1 MKKNSN
7 NRGLLYPY
15 VSPKHWR
22 IMKLSLILLV
32 IGLMHVSASTY
43 SQSKKLNL
51 RGQKFTL
58 KEIFSAIEDQ
68 STFTIFFNDDQVDL
82 QKSLNGNFND
92 QEIFEVLDKVLEGSN
107 LTYKVNDKLIVIL
120 EAAPTVIQ
128 EQQEE
133 ARTIKGKVVDVT
145 GVGLPGVNVFV
156 EGTTNGTITNIDG
169 EYELNI
175 KSDDQ
180 NIVFSFI
187 GFQMQTIAISG
198 RTQLDITLV
207 EESIGLDE
215 VVAVGYGVQKKS
227 DLTGAVASVKSEDL
241 SKVAS
246 SNPAE
251 GLQGRIAGVNITKG
265 SGAPGGSG
273 VSIKIRGIGTLG
285 GNSPLI
291 VVDGFIGGDLNDIN
305 PNDIASMEVLK
316 DGAAAAIY
324 GSRAANGVIL
334 VTTKKGKKGE
344 VQVDITSNMSV
355 VNSVKNFDLLNG
367 SEYIT
372 VHKMM
377 YENAGETLPEYL
389 TDGFT
394 PKADTD
400 WQDQVFR
407 TGILQNHN
415 VRLSGG
421 GENIVYSL
429 SGGISDEK
437 GTLIGS
443 DFRRNNWRARMGLT
457 KGIVDVDANL
467 AYSGKEQH
475 LPFYN
480 MTETYKISPLIPVY
494 DEEAKWGYGM
504 AYAGMPDHRNP
515 IARQNYRTGNP
526 TPYYPNYRD
535 DYGSQEEVT
544 ANVSGTFNIL
554 KWFKYKINAGYKT
567 GSYFN
572 TNQVVPH
579 QDRVQD
585 EVLFTAVDEIRSKY
599 KESLVENLLL
609 FNKQWDKHRFDAV
622 LGYSYQ
628 ENKYGWTGATALGYI
643 NENSVDGDGNL
654 VTETNPAGFLDQGF
668 KTIDAGIGGEFK
680 AKGSNTTYTR
690 ISYFGRINYSFAD
703 KYLVQLS
710 VRRDGSSKFGSEN
723 QFGTFPSVALG
734 WRLTEE
740 GFLKDQDLISN
751 LKLRA
756 SWGQLGSEG
765 NLVPYQWQALIKT
778 QNDYELGYV
787 QGNGQSPWS
796 GSAAKVMPNDGLKWE
811 VAESLNM
818 GIDYGVLNNR
828 VTGTINYYI
837 NDTKDLL
844 MYRSPAISSG
854 FGDGIMNTAAMRNQG
869 LELELTYHSKPRAF
883 TYDITGTLSTLKNEV
898 TALDNPDQVLY
909 GDGLFLGDSH
919 FPNQTRI
926 GSPVG
931 AFYLYKTDGLFQSQE
946 EVDAHVN
953 ADGEAY
959 QSAAAPGDIRFVDTN
974 NDGKINE
981 ADKVY
986 MGTGLPKVEYSLA
999 FNASYKNFDFSILF
1013 YGVSGNKI
1021 YNGIG
1026 YNLSNMSGGSNYLNS
1041 TLDAWTP
1048 QNTNT
1053 SVPRAVLGDPNG
1065 NAKVASDRYLE
1076 DGGYLKLKNL
1086 QIGYSLP
1093 QSLLEK
1099 VSVDKLRVYVGG
1111 QNLFTITNYS
1121 GLDPEISR
1129 TVFNTGTDTSV
1140 YPQTRMVTA
1149 GVQLSF

>member
-1 MKKNSN
+1 M
-7 NRGLLYPY
+7 RPV
-15 VSPKHWR
+15 VSCLNLKILK
-22 IMKLSLILLV
+22 IMKLTIV
-32 IGLMHVSASTY
+32 LMIFGMVQISASSY
-43 SQSKKLNL
+43 SQNVKLNL
-51 RGQKFTL
+51 KRGQNTL
-58 KEIFSAIEDQ
+58 EQVFDEIEKQ
-68 STFTIFFNDDQVDL
+68 SEFTIFYQDDLVNLNEIITKDLNDTEL
-82 QKSLNGNFND
+82 S
-92 QEIFEVLDKVLEGSN
+92 EVLDMVLEGTG
-107 LTYKVNDKLIVIL
+107 LTYKINGKLIIIIENNPL
-120 EAAPTVIQ
+120 IAI
-128 EQQEE
+128 QQEE
-133 ARTIKGKVVDVT
+133 THTVKGRVISVD
-145 GVGLPGVNVFV
+145 GEPLPGVNVFV

-169 EYELNI
+169 EYELEVE
-175 KSDDQ
+175 SDEQ

-187 GFQMQTIAISG
+187 GFQMQTIAVSG
-198 RTQLDITLV
+198 RSQINITLI

-241 SKVAS
+241 SKVAAA
-246 SNPAE
+246 NPAE

-265 SGAPGGSG
+265 DGSPGGSG
-273 VSIKIRGIGTLG
+273 VSIKIRGVGTLG

-291 VVDGFIGGDLNDIN
+291 VVDGFIGGNLNDIN
-305 PNDIASMEVLK
+305 PNDIESMEVLK

-334 VTTKKGKKGE
+334 VSTKKGNKGE
-344 VQVDITSNMSV
+344 VKVDITSNLSV
-355 VNSVKNFDLLNG
+355 VNSINNFDLLKGN
-367 SEYIT
+367 EYIT

-377 YENAGETLPEYL
+377 YENAGEALPEYL
-389 TDGFT
+389 TGGFT

-407 TGILQNHN
+407 TGLLQNYN

-421 GENIVYSL
+421 GENITYSL

-443 DFRRNNWRARMGLT
+443 SFRRNNWRARIGLT
-457 KGIVDVDANL
+457 KGILDVDANL
-467 AYSGKEQH
+467 AYSGKNQTA
-475 LPFYN
+475 PFYS

-494 DEEAKWGYGM
+494 EEEAEWGYGM
-504 AYAGMPDHRNP
+504 SYAGMPDHRNP
-515 IARQNYRTGNP
+515 IARQNFRQG
-526 TPYYPNYRD
+526 RD
-535 DYGSQEEVT
+535 EEEYVT
-544 ANVSGTFNIL
+544 ANFSGTLNLL
-554 KWFKYKINAGYKT
+554 KWLKYKANAGYKT
-567 GSYFN
+567 SAEYN
-572 TNQVVPH
+572 TFHVTPH

-585 EVLFTAVDEIRSKY
+585 EVLFTSVDETRAKY
-599 KESLVENLLL
+599 TESLVENLLI
-609 FNKQWDKHRFDAV
+609 FNKQVERHSFDAV

-628 ENKYGWTGATALGYI
+628 EENYGWTGATALGYL
-643 NENSVDGDGNL
+643 NENSVQDGDL
-654 VTETNPAGFLDQGF
+654 VTVTNPAGFLDNSF
-668 KTIDAGIGGEFK
+668 NTINGGIGGEFS
-680 AKGSNTTYTR
+680 ANGSNWNYTR
-690 ISYFGRINYSFAD
+690 ISYFGRINYSFAS

-723 QFGTFPSVALG
+723 QFGTFPSAAIG

-740 GFLKDQDLISN
+740 GFLKNNDFISN

-765 NLVPYQWQALIKT
+765 NLDPYMWQALIRTK
-778 QNDYELGYV
+778 NEYDLGSV
-787 QGNGQSPWS
+787 RGNGQSPWP
-796 GSAAKVMPNDGLKWE
+796 GSAAREMANAGLKWE

-818 GIDYGVLNNR
+818 GLDYGFMNNR
-828 VTGTINYYI
+828 ITGTVNYYI

-844 MYRSPAISSG
+844 MNFAPAMSSG
-854 FGDGIMNTAAMRNQG
+854 FNSSIMNTAAMRNQG
-869 LELELTYHSKPRAF
+869 LELELTYHSPKRPF

-898 TALDNPDQVLY
+898 TELDNPDQSIY
-909 GDGLFLGDSH
+909 GYGLFLGDSH

-931 AFYLYKTDGLFQSQE
+931 AFYLYQTDGIFQNQG

-953 ADGEAY
+953 SDGELL
-959 QSAAAPGDIRFVDTN
+959 QRAAAPGDIRFVDTN
-974 NDGKINE
+974 NDGSIGE
-981 ADKVY
+981 DDKVF

-999 FNASYKNFDFSILF
+999 FNASFKNFDFSMLF
-1013 YGVSGNKI
+1013 YGVAGNKI

-1026 YNLSNMSGGSNYLNS
+1026 YNLSNMSGGSNYLSS

-1048 QNTNT
+1048 ENTST

-1076 DGGYLKLKNL
+1076 DGAYLKLKNL
-1086 QIGYSLP
+1086 QIGYTLP
-1093 QSLLEK
+1093 QSLLDK
-1099 VSVDKLRVYVGG
+1099 VSIDKLRIYVGG

-1129 TVFNTGTDTSV
+1129 DVFNTGTDRSV
-1140 YPQTRMVTA
+1140 YPQTRMITT